1 MNPFMLS
8 NILES
13 MVGIGQNWG
22 HIQKKTHLSR
32 VLVQCD
38 MVEKKERKL
47 LTLLYILLLGVCFS
61 FGATSNS
68 RLPKYSSKKGKQ

>member
-13 MVGIGQNWG
+13 VVGIGQNWG

-38 MVEKKERKL
+38 MVEKKKENYLPYFTFCSSEFVFL
-47 LTLLYILLLGVCFS
+47 LVLRPTHGYRNIQV
-61 FGATSNS
+61 
-68 RLPKYSSKKGKQ
+68 KKG